1 MEGGRRKRMMSG
13 GRQVRVYLLDEEVI
27 EPFQERKMEER
38 KVRTLVEW
46 MG

>member
-1 MEGGRRKRMMSG
+1 MMSG